1 MADIG
6 LNQGRAQVPGAAAS
20 RLSGIAI
27 PALVVLLSAGMLLGA
42 LGFQYIG
49 GLAPCPL
56 CHLQRYPYIATLALG
71 LLALVARGRLR
82 AMLVMLAAV
91 GFGVTAAIGGYHA
104 GVEYGW
110 WAGPDTCTG
119 TVGLDATSIEDLRAA
134 LESAPVV
141 RCDEVP
147 WSLAGISMAGFNALI
162 AGVATV
168 FFLVAG
174 LRLWRR

>member
-6 LNQGRAQVPGAAAS
+6 LNRAGTQAGVRAAQGLLVPG
-20 RLSGIAI
+20 
-27 PALVVLLSAGMLLGA
+27 LVVLLSAGMLLAA
-42 LGFQYIG
+42 LGFQYLG

-82 AMLVMLAAV
+82 AGLVLLAAV

-147 WSLAGISMAGFNALI
+147 WSLAGLSMAGYNALI
-162 AGVATV
+162 AGAATV
-168 FFLVAG
+168 VFLAAG
-174 LRLWRR
+174 ARLWRR